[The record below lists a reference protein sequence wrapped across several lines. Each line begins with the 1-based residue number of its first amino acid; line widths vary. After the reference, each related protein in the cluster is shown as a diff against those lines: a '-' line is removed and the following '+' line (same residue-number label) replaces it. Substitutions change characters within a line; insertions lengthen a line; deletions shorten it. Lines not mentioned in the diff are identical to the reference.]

1 MNKRKE
7 QEISLLSSFPS
18 IPKES
23 KNYSDIKFI
32 SNQEALKSK
41 LKQLIMKNTNI
52 SVIESIFSCIDNE
65 QRKKKKKLNS
75 ELDSFMNKIY
85 LKFGMVKLLQTI
97 LTLNK
102 KDKVN
107 EIINFDDD
115 INNNDAKIISLA
127 STSEDEVFLDINGY
141 ENNKRHHLH
150 HSNKKNNQENRY
162 NINSNSNKK
171 YKENVV
177 IDINDNY
184 KDRTINLSEE
194 EEIKEIEEIEHYSSN
209 YLDNYP
215 YENKN
220 KLKKKKNKFKLSDI
234 SYHCSLIKGNYY
246 KYKKDKLISPGN
258 TQILF
263 KCYNPNCKSYGI
275 YDIIDKTFILKKPHW
290 TGNTYLCY
298 KHLMKEQDWN
308 NYNYMIKN
316 NVEEIQM
323 YLDKK

>member
-1 MNKRKE
+1 MRIIK
-7 QEISLLSSFPS
+7 
-18 IPKES
+18 
-23 KNYSDIKFI
+23 DII
-32 SNQEALKSK
+32 
-41 LKQLIMKNTNI
+41 
-52 SVIESIFSCIDNE
+52 CII
-65 QRKKKKKLNS
+65 RIK
-75 ELDSFMNKIY
+75 
-85 LKFGMVKLLQTI
+85 
-97 LTLNK
+97 
-102 KDKVN
+102 
-107 EIINFDDD
+107 
-115 INNNDAKIISLA
+115 KIIKKI
-127 STSEDEVFLDINGY
+127 DII
-141 ENNKRHHLH
+141 LIAIAI
-150 HSNKKNNQENRY
+150 KNIRKNRY

-316 NVEEIQM
+316 NIEEIQM